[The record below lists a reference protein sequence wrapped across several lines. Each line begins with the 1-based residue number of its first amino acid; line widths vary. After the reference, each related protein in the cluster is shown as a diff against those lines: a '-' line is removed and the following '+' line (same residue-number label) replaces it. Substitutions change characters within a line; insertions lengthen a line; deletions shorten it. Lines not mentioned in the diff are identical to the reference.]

1 MKKLLFIILLLIPI
15 FTKALII
22 NIPDDFPTI
31 QQGINATVDGDTVL
45 VQPGTYF
52 ENINYDGKN
61 IIVGSLFLT
70 LQDTTYIPLT
80 IIDGNNSNWRLVS
93 FMSGETEEAKL
104 IGFTIRNG
112 YGYYSSR
119 EVAGGVGIYI
129 FNSSPS
135 IENNIIED
143 NSCYWYINGCGIGI
157 QNSSAKIRNNII
169 RNNYGAYM
177 GGGIY
182 IYQSDGVMIENNIIN
197 NHETQSG
204 YGVAKG
210 AGICANGSTNILIRN
225 NLLYNNVVDYGGAGH
240 GIAFLLSD
248 GTIIGNTIYNNSNT
262 SIGTNLYINSTS
274 NSEMKNCILWS
285 SETYFGS
292 QIATNGFLNVS
303 YSNIKNGFT
312 GTNNIDR
319 NPLFCDPANND
330 FNLTLQSSCINSGDP
345 TSPYDPD
352 GTIADMGYFY
362 FDMSGYGSLSGLITL
377 ELGIGNMDNVTV
389 TTDSF
394 TVILFSDG
402 YYILNLLPGFYDVT
416 ARLGLHYEQTI
427 NTVQVIQN
435 EVTTG
440 IDFYLENTNTNIVI
454 EIKQDGTGDFTVI
467 QEGINA
473 AINGDTILVHPGVY
487 FENINIL
494 EKNIILGSMFLTTG
508 DSTFISETIIDG
520 NNLDSTVKFW
530 DINDTTCVLNGFT
543 IQNGN
548 AIING
553 GGIYCYYSSPQILN
567 CIITE
572 NYSDPHG
579 GGMYCD
585 HSNPVLINNNI
596 YNNNAYHSGGGI
608 ACKYSSP
615 VLNNNHINSNS
626 TYIGK
631 GGGIYFYCSSS
642 AIINCTISYNI
653 SSSGGGAISFMYSDG
668 YTLIN
673 NFLKNNTASFGGG
686 LYFHGQSNGVAINNL
701 IVNNHASYSG
711 GALFSSNSHPDLI
724 NNTISNNIA
733 DSRGGGLFFTDYND
747 SNIFNTIIYGNE
759 AEIGEQICLN
769 SSGSDPN
776 FYYSDIEDGFNGF
789 GFTGTASIEDYDGE
803 YENNIMLDP
812 LFIEPETGNFRLLGN
827 SPCIN
832 AGTPDTTGLYIPEF
846 DLDGNPRISGD
857 RIDMGCYEFQF
868 VNFDEQLVKVNEAKL
883 FANYPNPFNPTTT
896 IRFTTEDTENTEIII
911 YNIKGQ
917 KVKTL
922 IAFPNPDLSGGTRS
936 VVWDGKDENN
946 KPVSSGVYFYKL
958 KAGEYSKIRKM
969 LLLR

>member
-1 MKKLLFIILLLIPI
+1 MKKQFLIILLLIPI
-15 FTKALII
+15 FSKALII
-22 NIPDDFPTI
+22 NIPGDFPTI
-31 QQGINATVDGDTVL
+31 QQGINAAVDSDTVL

-52 ENINYDGKN
+52 ENINYDGKD
-61 IIVGSLFLT
+61 IVVGSLFLT

-112 YGYYSSR
+112 YGYYSTLR
-119 EVAGGVGIYI
+119 EDAGGVGIYI
-129 FNSSPS
+129 INSSPS

-143 NSCYWYINGCGIGI
+143 NGCYWYLNGCGIGI
-157 QNSSAKIRNNII
+157 QNSSAKIKNNII
-169 RNNYGAYM
+169 RNNDGAYN

-182 IYQSDGVMIENNIIN
+182 IYQSNGVTIENNIIYD
-197 NHETQSG
+197 HLTQSG
-204 YGVAKG
+204 YGVASG
-210 AGICANGSTNILIRN
+210 AGICALNSTNIFIEK
-225 NLLYNNVVDYGGAGH
+225 NLLFNNTVDYGGAGH
-240 GIAFLLSD
+240 GIAFANGNCTL
-248 GTIIGNTIYNNSNT
+248 IGNTIFNNSNT
-262 SIGTNLYINSTS
+262 SIGSSIQINSTS

-292 QIATNGFLNVS
+292 QIATSGFLNVS

-319 NPLFCDPANND
+319 NPLFCDTANND

-362 FDMSGYGSLSGLITL
+362 FDMSDYGSLSGLVTL
-377 ELGIGNMDNVTV
+377 EPGIGNMDNVTV
-389 TTDSF
+389 TIDSF
-394 TVILFSDG
+394 TVIPFSDG

-416 ARLGLHYEQTI
+416 ARLGLHCTQTI
-427 NTVQVIQN
+427 NNIEVIQG
-435 EVTTG
+435 EITSG
-440 IDFYLENTNTNIVI
+440 IDFYLDNSNTNIVI
-454 EIKQDGTGDFTVI
+454 EIIQDGTGDFTVI
-467 QEGINA
+467 QEGINT
-473 AINGDTILVHPGVY
+473 AINGDTILVHPGIY
-487 FENINIL
+487 YENINITD
-494 EKNIILGSMFLTTG
+494 KIITLGSLFLTSG
-508 DSTFISETIIDG
+508 DSIFIAQTIIDG
-520 NNLDSTVKFW
+520 NDLDSTVKFW

-543 IQNGN
+543 IRNGN

-572 NYSDPHG
+572 NYSDPDG
-579 GGMYCD
+579 GGIYCD

-615 VLNNNHINSNS
+615 FLNNNNINCNS

-631 GGGIYFYCSSS
+631 GGGIYFYYSSPS
-642 AIINCTISYNI
+642 IINCTISDNI
-653 SSSGGGAISFMYSDG
+653 SFSGGGAISFMNSNG
-668 YTLIN
+668 YALIN
-673 NFLKNNTASFGGG
+673 NILKNNTASSGGG
-686 LYFHGQSNGVAINNL
+686 LYFHGQSNGVGINNL
-701 IVNNHASYSG
+701 IINNNTTYNG
-711 GALFSSNSHPDLI
+711 GGIFISNSHPDLI
-724 NNTISNNIA
+724 NCTISNNIA
-733 DSRGGGLFFTDYND
+733 SSNGGGLFFTNFNH
-747 SNIFNTIIYGNE
+747 SNIINTIVWENE
-759 AEIGEQICLN
+759 AETGDQICLN
-769 SSGSDPN
+769 SSNSDPN
-776 FYYSDIEDGFNGF
+776 FYYSNIENGFNGF

-803 YENNIMLDP
+803 YENNIMLNP
-812 LFIEPETGNFRLLGN
+812 LFIEPETGNFHLLEN

-832 AGTPDTTGLYIPEF
+832 AGTPDTTGLNLPEF

-868 VNFDEQLVKVNEAKL
+868 VNFEEQLVKVNEAKL
-883 FANYPNPFNPTTT
+883 FPNYPNPFNPSTT
-896 IRFTTEDTENTEIII
+896 ILFSTTENTGNTEIII

-917 KVKTL
+917 IVKTL
-922 IAFPNPDLSGGTRS
+922 LKNSCESGNRS
-936 VVWDGKDENN
+936 VVWNGDDESGK
-946 KPVSSGVYFYKL
+946 KVCSGIYFYKL
-958 KAGEYSKIRKM
+958 KTGKYSKTRKM